1 MAKIVVVEDD
11 QWMQEELVD
20 LLLKEGYEAIPIKDF
35 ENVVHQL
42 VSLQPDLVLLDIN
55 LPFESGFEL
64 CKRLKSKGIGPILML
79 TSRDK
84 LQDELHG
91 FQLGADDYVTK
102 PVHRDRLLARIENL
116 LKRFRQQPKLLEGG
130 RFSIDPNTYTLY
142 KGNESIVLSRNE
154 GIILVALV
162 ENMPETLSKEELS
175 HLLWG
180 TDEFIDE
187 NALQV
192 NLTRLR
198 KTLRSLQLDDAIE
211 TVRSRGYRLRGME
224 HHDY

>member
-1 MAKIVVVEDD
+1 
-11 QWMQEELVD
+11 
-20 LLLKEGYEAIPIKDF
+20 
-35 ENVVHQL
+35 
-42 VSLQPDLVLLDIN
+42 
-55 LPFESGFEL
+55 
-64 CKRLKSKGIGPILML
+64 ML

-211 TVRSRGYRLRGME
+211 TVRSRGYRLRGIE
-224 HHDY
+224 HRDY